1 MEINIYQINLDRDR
15 DGLAFISHDLVNAKQ
30 GSPDINPQLY
40 DKVFSGEVTADT
52 LEDIYRI
59 FNLEHPEGY
68 AGRSLSVSD
77 IVEVIDSEQVAPGA
91 YYCDSIGFKEVA
103 FDASQIPENMKPE
116 KITVVMVEPGKLAR
130 VAEIGTSL
138 EELQKTVGG
147 WIEAYYPFEEQ
158 VCIVCNDEGK
168 INHMDLNR
176 AIRGEDGEIVDIIA
190 GPFFI
195 CDCSTDRFGSLS
207 KEQQEKYLNQY
218 RQPERFYRF
227 GGEIAAI
234 PFEPNKE
241 SRER

>member
-1 MEINIYQINLDRDR
+1 MEINIYQINMERDH
-15 DGLAFISHDLVNAKQ
+15 DCVAFIKHNLLNAQQ

-52 LEDIYRI
+52 LEDIYHI
-59 FNLEHPEGY
+59 FNVDIPADY

-77 IVEVIDSEQVAPGA
+77 IVEVVDSDRVAPGA
-91 YYCDSIGFKEVA
+91 YYCDSIGFKEVS
-103 FDASQIPENMKPE
+103 FDASRIPENMKPE

-138 EELQKTVGG
+138 EELQQTVGG

-168 INHMDLNR
+168 INAMELNR
-176 AIRGEDGEIVDIIA
+176 AIRGEDGEIADIIA

-207 KEQQEKYLNQY
+207 QEQQEKYLNQY
-218 RQPERFYRF
+218 RLPERFLWD
-227 GGEIAAI
+227 GGEITAV
-234 PFEPNKE
+234 PFEPIKE
-241 SRER
+241 SRDR